1 MWRALL
7 RNFTKQVGIDLGTSN
22 TLLFVKGRGIV
33 VNESSVVAVNRRNGR
48 VLAVGED
55 ARSMMGKTPPHILV
69 TRPLQR
75 GIIADF
81 EVTEKML
88 RYFFDKV
95 HDDRSLVLP
104 RPRVIISVPLDV
116 TEVERKA
123 VGDAAMSAGA
133 HEVLVVEEP
142 IAAAI
147 GAGMDISSPLGN
159 MVVNIGGGTTEVA
172 VISLNGVVT
181 AKSIAIA
188 GEELNKNI
196 AQYARDVFN
205 LLLGEGIAEQIKI
218 AVGSAVE
225 LAEPLE
231 TSMRGRDILSGL
243 PREILVNDA
252 QVREALARSVKAIVE
267 QVKGILEIT
276 PPELVAD
283 IYQKGIILPTSG
295 HRLPAAWTPTK
306 RRMCPCPPASLPPA
320 AWTWVSGP
328 ASPETPMAWALSA
341 FLRPPSPP
349 PMRTA
354 SKRASEE

>member
-1 MWRALL
+1 MWRKFL
-7 RNFTKQVGIDLGTSN
+7 RNFTKQIGIDLGTSN

-95 HDDRSLVLP
+95 HDDRSLVVP
-104 RPRVIISVPLDV
+104 RPRVVISVPLDV

-133 HEVLVVEEP
+133 HDVLVVEEP

-181 AKSIAIA
+181 AKSSGIA

-205 LLLGEGIAEQIKI
+205 LLLGEGIAEQIKMDI
-218 AVGSAVE
+218 GSAVE
-225 LAEPLE
+225 LAEPME
-231 TSMRGRDILSGL
+231 TSMRGRDMLSGL

-267 QVKGILEIT
+267 QVKSILEVT

-283 IYQKGIILPTSG
+283 IYQKGIVLTGGGALLRGMDAAISRGTGLPVRVAEDPLTAVVRGTGIL
-295 HRLPAAWTPTK
+295 LDNNALLEDVAFPATERIPG
-306 RRMCPCPPASLPPA
+306 
-320 AWTWVSGP
+320 V
-328 ASPETPMAWALSA
+328 
-341 FLRPPSPP
+341 
-349 PMRTA
+349 
-354 SKRASEE
+354 

>member
-1 MWRALL
+1 MWPRFF
-7 RNFTKQVGIDLGTSN
+7 RYFTKEVGIDLGTSN
-22 TLLFVKGRGIV
+22 TLLYVKGRGIV
-33 VNESSVVAVNRRNGR
+33 VNESSVVAINRRNGR

-55 ARSMMGKTPPHILV
+55 ARAMMGKTPPHIQV

-95 HDDRSLVLP
+95 HDDRSLVVP
-104 RPRVIISVPLDV
+104 RPRVIVSVPLEV

-133 HEVLVVEEP
+133 HDVLVVEEP
-142 IAAAI
+142 IAAAL
-147 GAGMDISSPLGN
+147 GGGLDISSPLGN
-159 MVVNIGGGTTEVA
+159 MIVNIGGGTTEVA
-172 VISLNGVVT
+172 VISLNGIVT

-218 AVGSAVE
+218 VAGSAVE
-225 LAEPLE
+225 MNDPMEV
-231 TSMRGRDILSGL
+231 SMRGRDILSGL
-243 PREILVNDA
+243 PREIMVNDA
-252 QVREALARSVKAIVE
+252 QIREALARSVKAIVE
-267 QVKGILEIT
+267 QVKGILEVT

-283 IYQKGIILPTSG
+283 IYQKGIVLTGGGALLRGLDIAISRGTGLPVRVADDPLTAVVRG
-295 HRLPAAWTPTK
+295 TGVLLDQPLLMNDVAFPATDRIP
-306 RRMCPCPPASLPPA
+306 
-320 AWTWVSGP
+320 G
-328 ASPETPMAWALSA
+328 
-341 FLRPPSPP
+341 
-349 PMRTA
+349 
-354 SKRASEE
+354 